1 MRCAVLQALV
11 DAGLGRHV
19 EWRAYLNPTPFSD
32 RFAELA
38 GATHGF
44 VSVTADSAADDV
56 LAARASRSAAGTWT
70 SCCSGRPPGRAHGA
84 RAHLRAARRERGRR
98 SPRRSPSCGACGRD
112 VEVAYAVGARAYPN
126 TPLGRIAEQEPEHL
140 YGAPGPRVAE
150 PTVYSAVGE
159 PRALARRLEQA
170 FADLPHVER
179 MGVGYARSTQA
190 LSHAHRAALAGDRAA
205 WGDAL
210 ERASRE
216 PGAAAARTL
225 AACLRIALWH
235 ERFDLAGAAVARLRR
250 ADLPPDVSGAGLLRA
265 RVVLGAMGHAQ
276 GLRRRLRTSSPRA

>member
-1 MRCAVLQALV
+1 M
-11 DAGLGRHV
+11 

-38 GATHGF
+38 AATQGF
-44 VSVTADSAADDV
+44 VSVTADSAADAV
-56 LAARASRSAAGTWT
+56 LARSGKPFRRRHLDEILARTAAYGVRTEL
-70 SCCSGRPPGRAHGA
+70 GLIFGLPGETEETVAETIAFVRG
-84 RAHLRAARRERGRR
+84 LR
-98 SPRRSPSCGACGRD
+98 RD

-126 TPLGRIAEQEPEHL
+126 TPLGRIAEQEPQHL

-190 LSHAHRAALAGDRAA
+190 LSHAYRAALAGDREA
-205 WGDAL
+205 WGRAL
-210 ERASRE
+210 DRASRE
-216 PGAAAARTL
+216 PGPAAARTL

-250 ADLPPDVSGAGLLRA
+250 ADLPPDVSAAGLLRA
-265 RVVLGAMGHAQ
+265 RVVFGAMGRAQ
-276 GLRRRLRTSSPRA
+276 GLRRRLRTSSPRG